1 MSSTP
6 LPAGLPSRTRLLIIL
21 GALSAFGPL
30 CFDMYLPALP
40 RLAAD
45 LDASEAGAQLSLSLC
60 MLGLGLGQVV
70 VGPLSDQIGR
80 RVPLLVG
87 VVLFSLSCLACAFAP
102 NLPLLLVARLLAGLG
117 GGAGAVIARSMVR
130 DLFSGKE
137 AAHAFGVT
145 ALVFGIAPVIAPLL
159 GSLLTDS
166 IGWRGIFV
174 VIGVCG
180 LVMLVV
186 AARLPET
193 LPREQRHDAGLAS
206 LFSSFPAVL
215 RDRAF
220 LMPAL
225 VLGIGFLPLNLY
237 LSMSSFVLQDSY
249 GMSAQGFG
257 YMFAVNSVGIWL
269 AGRFNLRLIRS
280 VPTYR
285 LLAVSVLCG
294 LVGSVLVAVAAVTHA
309 PLLWLLV
316 PLFLAISAVGP
327 LMPNGTTLA
336 LEKQAGAIGAASACL
351 GLVQTIFSST
361 VSPLVS
367 AVVGVSPT
375 IMAVSMVVAGLLSVV
390 PLLLVP
396 ADARRF

>member
-193 LPREQRHDAGLAS
+193 LPPEQRHDAGLTS
-206 LFSSFPAVL
+206 LFSAFPEVL

-285 LLAVSVLCG
+285 LLTVSVLCG
-294 LVGSVLVAVAAVTHA
+294 LVGSALVAVAAVAHA

-316 PLFLAISAVGP
+316 PLFFAMSAVGP

-375 IMAVSMVVAGLLSVV
+375 IMGVSMVVAGLLAVV